1 MWQAAEHCK
10 VVWSLDCLFLSL
22 SVFTKEDRK
31 YEQVS
36 PGITGNSNTQWWRTF
51 QTFFKL
57 LLYYR
62 LFKLLLYWSIDKS
75 TFAVQWFELGTKCTI
90 FSALTTGHNP
100 LSVQSVSCNGQW
112 ECVSNVVCINFQTK
126 PRYSDIVG
134 GISVCFALWWGL
146 SPFKYTGGGGGT
158 IIQYKIL
165 QQCGAVTRGDWVES

>member
-1 MWQAAEHCK
+1 MYLPRRIENMSKCHQGSQATATR
-10 VVWSLDCLFLSL
+10 SD
-22 SVFTKEDRK
+22 
-31 YEQVS
+31 
-36 PGITGNSNTQWWRTF
+36 GA
-51 QTFFKL
+51 
-57 LLYYR
+57 
-62 LFKLLLYWSIDKS
+62 LFKHFSSCCYTVDFSSCCYTDQILIDIS